1 MIDAERLQR
10 TLGVEDL
17 RWLVDR
23 IRSRLAEN
31 RPLTG
36 SITLPGATEAQREAA
51 ARLLG
56 RQVGRGASLS
66 VWLPGLE
73 ETLRRGGLA
82 PDLAAAVSALAGP
95 VANRAAARA
104 ADAAAWESAFAPV
117 VGAAGARPD
126 LAPWVE
132 RVRATGLLRRLVPG
146 DPGSA
151 RRLAEQAA
159 AVLERLPAAGVP
171 LSVLA
176 STAAGDGHA
185 LDEDRPLST
194 LVLHGAA
201 VLAGIPA
208 GDGAEW
214 RRTVWAS
221 VGVLHGE
228 LTSPVLTLNLPG
240 DAATVTGQALAVW
253 REAGQP
259 VHLTVRQLLHGPPEL
274 RVRGRSVFICENPV
288 VVAEASNR
296 LCARSAPLVCVSGHP
311 AGAATLLL
319 HRLAE
324 AGAVLRYHG
333 DFDWPG
339 LTIANGVVA
348 RFGARSWRFD
358 AAAYRSAVGSDRGGA
373 PLRGT
378 PVIASWDAALTGA
391 MAERGVRVE
400 EETVLDDLLGD
411 LLEPDGAS

>member
-36 SITLPGATEAQREAA
+36 SITLAGATEAQREAA

-171 LSVLA
+171 L
-176 STAAGDGHA
+176 
-185 LDEDRPLST
+185 
-194 LVLHGAA
+194 
-201 VLAGIPA
+201 
-208 GDGAEW
+208 
-214 RRTVWAS
+214 
-221 VGVLHGE
+221 
-228 LTSPVLTLNLPG
+228 
-240 DAATVTGQALAVW
+240 
-253 REAGQP
+253 
-259 VHLTVRQLLHGPPEL
+259 
-274 RVRGRSVFICENPV
+274 
-288 VVAEASNR
+288 
-296 LCARSAPLVCVSGHP
+296 
-311 AGAATLLL
+311 
-319 HRLAE
+319 
-324 AGAVLRYHG
+324 
-333 DFDWPG
+333 
-339 LTIANGVVA
+339 
-348 RFGARSWRFD
+348 
-358 AAAYRSAVGSDRGGA
+358 
-373 PLRGT
+373 
-378 PVIASWDAALTGA
+378 
-391 MAERGVRVE
+391 
-400 EETVLDDLLGD
+400 
-411 LLEPDGAS
+411 